1 VPTPRAEGFPERTSG
16 TPRPNGTGAR
26 QTRSAL
32 LSRLPALA
40 ERVSTG
46 RPVVALA
53 GIFVFAL
60 SIRLAYLYEVSHT
73 AFFNYP
79 VGDSVTYDRWA
90 LDIQKDW
97 VGKEVFYQAPLYP
110 YFLAIVYSVFGHS
123 LWGVRLVQ
131 AVLGSAACVLLALAA
146 RPFFSRAVSV
156 TAGLLLAAY
165 APAIFFDGLVHKAS
179 LDVFFM
185 TALLFFLGKVE
196 QKRKERW
203 PAFGAGIV
211 LGALALT
218 RENALL
224 LIPVLATWMGCRFW
238 AGRVD
243 RALVVRAALFFVGLA
258 LVLGPVAARNF
269 AVGGEVFVTTSQ
281 SGANFYIGNNA
292 LADGTYDPLRWGRA
306 DYPLERE
313 DAFQI
318 AQEALGHPP
327 SPREVS
333 KYWTSRAWGWI
344 SEHPGDWLK
353 LLARKWLLVWNAREI
368 PDSDEPV
375 VYEDASVVLASF
387 GRVFFFGT
395 ICPLAAA
402 GIVAT
407 WPDRRRLS
415 VLYFVV
421 LGIAVST
428 ALFLVCAR
436 YRYPMVPVLAVFAAA
451 GIGELAR
458 LVRERHHRS
467 LAIYGYGLVI
477 GATAL
482 AVGWNLGTGGNSRAT
497 AYYNLA
503 VSLERQGQA
512 SAAATNYETALSND
526 PNFVQAHVNL
536 GALLARRGELAAGI
550 TQEQVALRLM
560 PNDAV
565 AHTDLAN
572 ALLELGH
579 LDEAEKH
586 YRLALGIQPDLIQA
600 RDGLSAVSDA
610 KRETPSIPER

>member
-1 VPTPRAEGFPERTSG
+1 MPTPRAEGFREQTPG
-16 TPRPNGTGAR
+16 TARQSGTGAR
-26 QTRSAL
+26 QTLSAPRSHL
-32 LSRLPALA
+32 QALA
-40 ERVSTG
+40 EKVSTC
-46 RPVVALA
+46 RPTVVLA

-90 LDIQKDW
+90 LEIQKDW

-110 YFLAIVYSVFGHS
+110 YFLAVVYSVFGHS
-123 LWGVRLVQ
+123 LWAVRLVQ

-146 RPFFSRAVSV
+146 RPFFSRAVSA
-156 TAGLLLAAY
+156 TAGLLLAVY
-165 APAIFFDGLVHKAS
+165 SPAIFFDGLVHKAS

-196 QKRKERW
+196 QRKKERW
-203 PAFGAGIV
+203 PALGAGIV
-211 LGALALT
+211 LGALTLT

-224 LIPVLATWMGCRFW
+224 LIPVLAAWMGCRFW
-238 AGRVD
+238 TGRLD
-243 RALVVRAALFFVGLA
+243 RALVFRGGQFFVGLA
-258 LVLGPVAARNF
+258 LVLGPVTARNF

-327 SPREVS
+327 TPREVS
-333 KYWTSRAWGWI
+333 RYWTSRAWAWI
-344 SEHPGDWLK
+344 AEHPGDWLK

-387 GRVFFFGT
+387 RRVFFFGT
-395 ICPLAAA
+395 LCPLAAA
-402 GIVAT
+402 GVVAT
-407 WPDRRRLS
+407 WPNRRRLA
-415 VLYFVV
+415 VLYLVV

-451 GIGELAR
+451 GIGKLAR
-458 LVRERHHRS
+458 LVRERGHRS
-467 LAIYGYGLVI
+467 LAVYGLVI
-477 GATAL
+477 GAAGL
-482 AVGWNLGTGGNSRAT
+482 AVGRNLGTGGNSRAT

-503 VSLERQGQA
+503 VSLERQGEA
-512 SAAATNYETALSND
+512 SAAATNYETALNND
-526 PNFVQAHVNL
+526 PDFVQAHVNL
-536 GALLARRGELAAGI
+536 GALLARRGELEAGI
-550 TQEQVALRLM
+550 TQEQTALRLM
-560 PNDAV
+560 PDDAV
-565 AHTDLAN
+565 AHTDLGN
-572 ALLELGH
+572 ALFELGR

-600 RDGLSAVSDA
+600 LDGLSAVSGA
-610 KRETPSIPER
+610 RRETPSTPAR